1 VFCGKSGPIIGG
13 DKIKDLVG
21 QSKFESHVRSI
32 FQDVTGEK
40 FLSVY
45 PKWLIINGNQSEL
58 DGYSKKL
65 NVAFEAQGPQHTEY
79 LSRYDIDKSSFD
91 QRVAKDK
98 MKAKLCVDH
107 GVKLIIIDYKI
118 PKCNLRDYIISR
130 LVDVGIKINIK
141 KYIPYII
148 TP

>member
-1 VFCGKSGPIIGG
+1 MVCSEKPKYVGG
-13 DKIKDLVG
+13 DKIKDLIG

-32 FQDVTGEK
+32 FQEVTGEK
-40 FLSVY
+40 FPSVY

-79 LSRYDIDKSSFD
+79 SSRYDIDRNSFE

-98 MKAKLCVDH
+98 MKAKLCMEH

-118 PKCNLRDYIISR
+118 PKCDLRDYIISR
-130 LVDVGIKINIK
+130 LVDAGVSVNT
-141 KYIPYII
+141 KYTYRVDL
-148 TP
+148 